1 MAESVLCGCENCGY
15 EMRVPSHY
23 VGTEQTCRKC
33 GARFSVRPKET
44 KTCPYCAE
52 EIKAEAIVCRFCNR
66 PLAEGLQPP
75 AALATPTAT
84 RRPGKDPDQ
93 LGFLLAMPW
102 FAGALA
108 VWFYVWESP
117 RFLVPSRLGMVS
129 LLTLLAAAILVAI
142 DAGQVTSA
150 TGRKVGKESA
160 AMWAVGVVLLALVV
174 APLYAYKRG
183 KAPGFSSQYAW
194 LVLVGILLFGGMAF
208 ATTLALQG

>member
-1 MAESVLCGCENCGY
+1 MAESVLCGCEKCGY

-33 GARFSVRPKET
+33 GATFSVKPRDT

-66 PLAEGLQPP
+66 PLAEGVQAL
-75 AALATPTAT
+75 ATLATPTGT
-84 RRPGKDPDQ
+84 RTGAKDPDK
-93 LGFLLAMPW
+93 LGFFLAMPW

-108 VWFYVWESP
+108 VWFYVWQSP

-142 DAGQVTSA
+142 DAGQVTAA
-150 TGRKVGKESA
+150 TGRKVGNESA
-160 AMWAVGVVLLALVV
+160 AMWAVGVVLLALIV

-183 KAPGFSSQYAW
+183 KAPGFSPQYTW
-194 LVLVGILLFGGMAF
+194 LVLLGVLLFGGMAF
-208 ATTLALQG
+208 ATTLALEG

>member
-1 MAESVLCGCENCGY
+1 MAELIHQKCAKCGH
-15 EMRVPSHY
+15 EMNVPTHY
-23 VGTEQTCRKC
+23 AGTEQKCRSC
-33 GARFSVRPKET
+33 GASFTVGLPDT
-44 KTCPYCAE
+44 KKCPYCAE

-66 PLAEGLQPP
+66 SLAEGVQPP
-75 AALATPTAT
+75 AVLTKSTGT
-84 RRPGKDPDQ
+84 RTPGKDPDQ
-93 LGFLLAMPW
+93 LGFFLAMPW

-142 DAGQVTSA
+142 DAGQVTAA
-150 TGRKVGKESA
+150 TGRKVGNESA
-160 AMWAVGVVLLALVV
+160 AMWAVGIVLLALVV

-183 KAPGFSSQYAW
+183 KAPGFSSQYTW

>member
-1 MAESVLCGCENCGY
+1 MAESVLCGCEKCGY
-15 EMRVPSHY
+15 EMRVPTHH
-23 VGTEQTCRKC
+23 VGTEQTCHKC
-33 GARFSVRPKET
+33 GARFSVKPKET

-66 PLAEGLQPP
+66 ALADGVQPP
-75 AALATPTAT
+75 PVLAKSAGV
-84 RRPGKDPDQ
+84 RASGKDPDQ
-93 LGFLLAMPW
+93 LGFFLAMPW

-129 LLTLLAAAILVAI
+129 LLTLLAAAILVGI
-142 DAGQVTSA
+142 DAGQVTA
-150 TGRKVGKESA
+150 APGRKVGNESA
-160 AMWAVGVVLLALVV
+160 AMWAVGVVLLAIVV

-183 KAPGFSSQYAW
+183 KAPGFSSQYTW